1 MTKKTAY
8 MLAIDALNAMNTEDA
23 NAASEIITKEISRLN
38 SVAIKATVK
47 RASKAEAKANELAA
61 NITSVFE
68 AHTDEAMSATDIV
81 NYLNDTSITKSKVS
95 YRLNDMAKNNIIS
108 KFIVSVK
115 DTDGKNHRVTMY
127 KLNLA

>member
-61 NITSVFE
+61 SITSVFE

-81 NYLNDTSITKSKVS
+81 NYLNDASITKSKVS
-95 YRLNDMAKNNIIS
+95 YRLNDMTKNNILS
-108 KFIVSVK
+108 KSIVSIK
-115 DTDGKNHRVTMY
+115 DADGKNHRVTMY

>member
-38 SVAIKATVK
+38 SVAIK

-61 NITSVFE
+61 SITSVFE

-81 NYLNDTSITKSKVS
+81 NYLNDASITKSKVS
-95 YRLNDMAKNNIIS
+95 YRLNDMTKNI
-108 KFIVSVK
+108 FTIV
-115 DTDGKNHRVTMY
+115 
-127 KLNLA
+127 AQ